1 MNYTIHKPPDGYI
14 YERKDGSFQTY
25 LVALPEG
32 EDINKNYKMVKN
44 QEEK

>member
-1 MNYTIHKPPDGYI
+1 MELTIHKPPDGYL

-25 LVALPEG
+25 LVALPKH
-32 EDINKNYKMVKN
+32 EDINKNYKLVKN